1 MTLIQLKSFCRFKTW
16 CTSTHCSCLYIYT
29 CTHTLWKAHLNR
41 KVLTLVLNFDNL
53 KKERSLWE
61 RSRGAIKAT
70 FFQFGSSLTVHRKI
84 GQSIFFLLRETQ
96 KDKSFK
102 RVFWTFAT
110 WLLFLHEFQSNSNS
124 EAESAVLKMDCTFMS
139 NILFSFCLKY
149 KCRLKQF
156 SRKSHSHIQK
166 ISPAMS
172 VYIWLVTQFSM
183 RLWWLWHWKSF
194 LRNKNFCRFCC
205 PQYLLDKLQK
215 VQNAAA
221 RLHVYRKS

>member
-1 MTLIQLKSFCRFKTW
+1 LCIFLVRYRWLLYSWNLFADLKLDALAHTV
-16 CTSTHCSCLYIYT
+16 HAYIYT

-84 GQSIFFLLRETQ
+84 GQSIFFLLREKQ

-110 WLLFLHEFQSNSNS
+110 WLLFLHEFQINSNS
-124 EAESAVLKMDCTFMS
+124 EKESAVLKMDCTFMS

-172 VYIWLVTQFSM
+172 VYIWLVTVFHETLM
-183 RLWWLWHWKSF
+183 VVTLKIF
-194 LRNKNFCRFCC
+194 LEK
-205 PQYLLDKLQK
+205 
-215 VQNAAA
+215 
-221 RLHVYRKS
+221 